1 MSGLTTDGWE
11 ISNQVH
17 LEKRRGIG
25 YPVDEPVHRIE
36 KEDQNMVG
44 DKIKSLRKAKK
55 LTQEQLAEYL
65 NISSQAVSKWETGA
79 SSPDIDMLPRL
90 AVFFQTSV
98 DER

>member
-1 MSGLTTDGWE
+1 M
-11 ISNQVH
+11 
-17 LEKRRGIG
+17 
-25 YPVDEPVHRIE
+25 
-36 KEDQNMVG
+36 
-44 DKIKSLRKAKK
+44 
-55 LTQEQLAEYL
+55 